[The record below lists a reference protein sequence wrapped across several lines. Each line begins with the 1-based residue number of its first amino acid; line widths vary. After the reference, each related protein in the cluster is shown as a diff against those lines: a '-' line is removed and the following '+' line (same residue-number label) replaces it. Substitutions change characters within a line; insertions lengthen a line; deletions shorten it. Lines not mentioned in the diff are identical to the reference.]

1 MKSFSPKD
9 LSLSEFHSYL
19 LGAVTP
25 RPVAFASSVDN
36 QGNVNLSPFSFFN
49 AFSANPPILVFS
61 PSRRG
66 KDNTTKHTYENIRE
80 VPEVVI
86 NIANY
91 NLVEQMSLASSNYGK
106 GVNEFVKA
114 GLTEV
119 KSAMVKPPRV
129 LEAPIAFECNVN
141 EVIQLGD
148 KGGAGN
154 LVICEIL
161 LMHITEEILDENEK
175 INPVK
180 LDAVGRLGEDWY
192 CRVIPDSIFRVP
204 KPTQHLGIGFDS
216 LPDEIKKSP
225 VLSGNNLARLA
236 GVKELPNK
244 EFLEQIKNSVEVSD
258 VFTRFINDKESM
270 EYHLHMLGKAALER
284 GETDLAWAYLLAS
297 KSN

>member
-9 LSLSEFHSYL
+9 LSVQEFHSYL

-25 RPVAFASSVDN
+25 RPVAFASTVDN
-36 QGNVNLSPFSFFN
+36 RGNVNLSPFSFFN

-66 KDNTTKHTYENIRE
+66 RDNTTKHTYENVLE

-91 NLVEQMSLASSNYGK
+91 NLVEQMSLSSSDYAK
-106 GVNEFVKA
+106 GINEFVKS
-114 GLTEV
+114 GLTQI
-119 KSAMVKPPRV
+119 KSTVVKPPRV
-129 LEAPIAFECNVN
+129 GEAPIAFECKVN
-141 EVIQLGD
+141 DVIPLGD

-161 LMHITEEILDENEK
+161 FVHIKPEILDENGK

-180 LDAVGRLGEDWY
+180 LDAVGRLGADWY
-192 CRVIPDSIFRVP
+192 CRVIPDSIFKLP
-204 KPTQHLGIGFDS
+204 KPTQHLGIGFDA
-216 LPDEIKKSP
+216 LPDEIRNSQIFT
-225 VLSGNNLARLA
+225 GNNLARLA

-244 EFLEQIKNSVEVSD
+244 DYLDKVKTSEEVAE
-258 VFTRFINDKESM
+258 VFQRFINDKDSM
-270 EYHLHMLGKAALER
+270 KYHLHLKAKEALEK
-284 GETDLAWAYLLAS
+284 GEIDLAWAYLLVS
-297 KSN
+297 E